1 MDIREILLALSPE
14 DRALWSEHRTAMRR
28 SFLTAHNMTVGIGN
42 WTDKD
47 DAFADLI
54 DIQLALLFD
63 RAGRFEA
70 TKDIIGIEK
79 FEEISKD
86 IHEQSDNLKEQTN
99 NTIGMEKAV
108 STNSNLSKMDAKTG
122 WQ

>member
-1 MDIREILLALSPE
+1 MDIREILAALSPD

-28 SFLTAHNMTVGIGN
+28 SFLTAHNHTVGIAN

-70 TKDIIGIEK
+70 TKDIIGSNGERIANS
-79 FEEISKD
+79 I
-86 IHEQSDNLKEQTN
+86 IEQSEASKKIN
-99 NTIGMEKAV
+99 NTGQWK
-108 STNSNLSKMDAKTG
+108 S
-122 WQ
+122 

>member
-1 MDIREILLALSPE
+1 MDIREILLALSPD

-42 WTDKD
+42 WSDKD

-63 RAGRFEA
+63 RAGRLNTADPFKQVIGTEKAEA
-70 TKDIIGIEK
+70 IAKDITA
-79 FEEISKD
+79 
-86 IHEQSDNLKEQTN
+86 QSMNLNKVDA
-99 NTIGMEKAV
+99 AV
-108 STNSNLSKMDAKTG
+108 SQLNKNTEWPTITNGNGK
-122 WQ
+122 

>member
-1 MDIREILLALSPE
+1 MDIREILAALSPD

-28 SFLTAHNMTVGIGN
+28 SFLTAHNHTVGIAN

-70 TKDIIGIEK
+70 TKDIIGSDKAESIAAN
-79 FEEISKD
+79 I
-86 IHEQSDNLKEQTN
+86 IEQSE
-99 NTIGMEKAV
+99 A
-108 STNSNLSKMDAKTG
+108 SKKLG
-122 WQ
+122 QWK